1 MSRTCLSVSMLIVS
15 LAATA
20 AAAMDIKGR
29 VTAVD
34 PDKRAI
40 SIKTDDTE
48 QIFDVSKDAKVYRLL
63 GNGRKAGFDEAPGGL
78 KAIAI
83 GDDVTATTDF
93 IDGEERV
100 IRIKIESPA
109 KKKKRVGSDVS
120 GNVAAIDVEK
130 LTITLAIDDK
140 QRKFVLA
147 KDCNVF
153 KLFGNGSRAHF
164 DLAPGGLSDVAVGM
178 DVTLNIDTRDG
189 REQVA
194 YIQIG
199 SRSKK
204 K

>member
-1 MSRTCLSVSMLIVS
+1 MSRICFSVSMLIVS

-29 VTAVD
+29 VSAVD
-34 PDKRAI
+34 ADKRTI
-40 SIKTDDTE
+40 SIKADDTD
-48 QIFDVSKDAKVYRLL
+48 QIFDISKDAKVYRHV
-63 GNGRKAGFDEAPGGL
+63 GSGRKAGFDEAPGGL

-93 IDGEERV
+93 IDGEEQL
-100 IRIKIESPA
+100 IRIRIESSA
-109 KKKKRVGSDVS
+109 KKKKHVGNDVL
-120 GNVAAIDVEK
+120 GKVAAIDVEK
-130 LTITLAIDDK
+130 LTIMLTIDDI
-140 QRKFVLA
+140 QRKFNLA

-164 DLAPGGLSDVAVGM
+164 DLAPGGLNEIAVGT
-178 DVTLNIDTRDG
+178 DVTLNLDTRDG
-189 REQVA
+189 KEQVA

-199 SRSKK
+199 PRSKK